1 MACCE
6 RARQR
11 GVLPGMPLA
20 EVAALSKLDAAFGR
34 NQAGGRGSCGRARLL
49 REGEAPA
56 EPYHPTPTLHSARQ
70 EPRPPQESKRLTA
83 IQLPAIQLHG
93 HQAEHDH
100 AALAELAVW
109 CEQFSP
115 LVGLEESDSPACLL
129 LDVTGL
135 GPLFGTEY
143 HLAELIVCAF
153 GRRGY
158 QVRVGVA
165 DTVSAAWALACYG
178 TSNGG
183 QASSRNPQRKRGEIN
198 PQRKQ
203 RNPKRKRG
211 EIQLATRPR
220 SRFLKLHSLVVPK
233 GRKHVAW
240 GVSPRKTRTK
250 QNSAPEGRQRAE
262 RDPIC
267 CRPSG
272 ARTRIIPNPWGSR
285 PRLYAFAT
293 PWLT

>member
-1 MACCE
+1 M
-6 RARQR
+6 R
-11 GVLPGMPLA
+11 
-20 EVAALSKLDAAFGR
+20 
-34 NQAGGRGSCGRARLL
+34 GRGFGRARLW
-49 REGEAPA
+49 EGEAPA
-56 EPYHPTPTLHSARQ
+56 EPYDPTPTLHSARQ

-115 LVGLEESDSPACLL
+115 IVGLEESDSPACLL

-165 DTVSAAWALACYG
+165 DTVGAAWALARYG
-178 TSNGG
+178 TSNRG
-183 QASSRNPQRKRGEIN
+183 QASFVPGSIPEQTHKSSEAFSFVLRERESFVRWPSKAVDC
-198 PQRKQ
+198 
-203 RNPKRKRG
+203 
-211 EIQLATRPR
+211 ATCRLSTALEGHRTENLCVR
-220 SRFLKLHSLVVPK
+220 S
-233 GRKHVAW
+233 
-240 GVSPRKTRTK
+240 
-250 QNSAPEGRQRAE
+250 
-262 RDPIC
+262 
-267 CRPSG
+267 
-272 ARTRIIPNPWGSR
+272 
-285 PRLYAFAT
+285 
-293 PWLT
+293 